1 MGIEGQIACLE
12 ALVVVDAAI
21 QELSERIEKER
32 GDLDVVRVEVG
43 ELVERLETD
52 RASVA
57 EMDKTRSDLVLELR
71 QLDKQIE
78 RSRDRLQRSRNE
90 REVNAAERELDELR
104 KLQRD
109 RDDEIKR
116 IVGLSELART
126 SIEENSAR
134 HQELSTRLE
143 GSLDG
148 ANKIITELEQKLEAE
163 KAGRVDVVAKL
174 PNLTRRRYQSM
185 RDRGK
190 LPIAKSHNGTCLG
203 CFVGL
208 PPMMFH
214 TMLSRT
220 TFEECPNCHRILY
233 YEPPPD
239 PNAEPPAEA
248 ADAEAGVSEA
258 GASEAGVSE
267 AGASEAGASEAGAS
281 GEGTAE
287 SSTNEASS

>member
-12 ALVVVDAAI
+12 ELVAVDAAI
-21 QELSERIEKER
+21 TELSDRIVKER
-32 GDLDVVRVEVG
+32 GDLEVVRVEVA
-43 ELVERLETD
+43 ELEERLESD
-52 RASVA
+52 RSSVA

-78 RSRDRLQRSRNE
+78 RSRERMQRARNE

-109 RDDEIKR
+109 RDEEIKR
-116 IVGLSELART
+116 IVALAELART

-148 ANKIITELEQKLEAE
+148 ANKIITELEQQLETH
-163 KAGRVDVVAKL
+163 KAARGDVTAKL
-174 PNLTRRRYQSM
+174 PSLTRRRYQSM
-185 RDRGK
+185 QDRGK
-190 LPIAKSHNGTCLG
+190 LPVAKSHDGTCLG
-203 CFVGL
+203 CFVKL

-220 TFEECPNCHRILY
+220 SFDECPNCHRILY

-239 PNAEPPAEA
+239 PNAEPAE
-248 ADAEAGVSEA
+248 
-258 GASEAGVSE
+258 
-267 AGASEAGASEAGAS
+267 
-281 GEGTAE
+281 TAE
-287 SSTNEASS
+287 DETAEPSTNDASS